1 MGFLDNLKSKSQQ
14 MSQQLNTKKSQ
25 LKSKEFAQ
33 GSMAMC
39 ALVAAA
45 DGSIDVVEQ
54 QKTTELITSNEVLSI
69 FDPRDLREI
78 FEKYADKL
86 RADYQLGKVEA
97 IQAIG
102 KLRGKPDQA
111 RAAIQIGIII
121 GGADGNFDE
130 HEQAAVREA
139 CNAVGIAPG
148 EFDL

>member
-14 MSQQLNTKKSQ
+14 MSQQLNTKKGQ
-25 LKSKEFAQ
+25 LKSREFAQ
-33 GSMAMC
+33 GSMAIC

-45 DGSIDVVEQ
+45 DGSIDPVEQ
-54 QKTTELITSNEVLSI
+54 QKTTDVITSNEVLSI

-78 FEKYADKL
+78 FDKYAGKL

-121 GGADGNFDE
+121 GGADGDFDE
-130 HEQAAVREA
+130 NEQAAVREA

>member
-1 MGFLDNLKSKSQQ
+1 MGVLDNLKSKSQQ

-39 ALVAAA
+39 ALIAAA

-54 QKTTELITSNEVLSI
+54 QKTTELITTNEVLSI
-69 FDPRDLREI
+69 FDARDLREI
-78 FEKYADKL
+78 FDKYADKL

-111 RAAIQIGIII
+111 RATIQIGIII

>member
-1 MGFLDNLKSKSQQ
+1 M
-14 MSQQLNTKKSQ
+14 
-25 LKSKEFAQ
+25 
-33 GSMAMC
+33 
-39 ALVAAA
+39 
-45 DGSIDVVEQ
+45 
-54 QKTTELITSNEVLSI
+54 
-69 FDPRDLREI
+69 
-78 FEKYADKL
+78 
-86 RADYQLGKVEA
+86 EA

-111 RAAIQIGIII
+111 RATIQIGIII

>member
-78 FEKYADKL
+78 FDKYADKL

>member
-14 MSQQLNTKKSQ
+14 MGQQLNTKKGQ

-39 ALVAAA
+39 ALIAAA
-45 DGSIDVVEQ
+45 DGSIDASEKE
-54 QKTTELITSNEVLSI
+54 KTTALITSNEVLSI

-78 FEKYADKL
+78 FDKYASKL
-86 RADYQLGKVEA
+86 EGDYELGKVEA

-111 RAAIQIGIII
+111 RATIQIGIII
-121 GGADGNFDE
+121 GGADGHFDE

-139 CNAVGIAPG
+139 CNAVGIAPS

>member
-78 FEKYADKL
+78 FDKYADKL

-139 CNAVGIAPG
+139 CNAVGIAPA

>member
-39 ALVAAA
+39 ALIAAA

-54 QKTTELITSNEVLSI
+54 QKTTELITTNEVLSI

-78 FEKYADKL
+78 FDKYADKL

-111 RAAIQIGIII
+111 RATIQIGIII